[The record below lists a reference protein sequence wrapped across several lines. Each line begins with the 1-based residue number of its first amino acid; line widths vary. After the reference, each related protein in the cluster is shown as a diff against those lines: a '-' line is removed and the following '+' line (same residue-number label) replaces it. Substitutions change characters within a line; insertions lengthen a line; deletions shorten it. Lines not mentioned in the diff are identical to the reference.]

1 MDCLKDFEEMVM
13 KELEAVIEKGDL
25 TPADVQNMGEAIDI
39 VKDLYTIDAMKH
51 SEYGSYSRDDGMANY
66 GMRGNS
72 YRMYDD
78 RFEPR
83 SSYRN
88 GGYGRGYA
96 MDDSKSM
103 MIRKLEDMI
112 DTAGSEK
119 ERKALMQ
126 CLEKI
131 EH

>member
-1 MDCLKDFEEMVM
+1 MDCLKNFEEMVM
-13 KELEAVIEKGDL
+13 KELETVIERGEL
-25 TPADVQNMGEAIDI
+25 NPSDVQNIGEAVDI

-51 SEYGSYSRDDGMANY
+51 SEYGSYSQDDGYMSY

-78 RFEPR
+78 RVEPR

-88 GGYGRGYA
+88 GYGRGYA

-112 DTAGSEK
+112 DSAGSDK

-131 EH
+131 ER